1 MSNHWGSYMLN
12 EVIGLLNREEV
23 FDLLGKTRTQ
33 RIVLEMLSRATEEYD
48 CNPGEV
54 LKGFGATLGL
64 CYYCRSPSHTV
75 VADLCQKCRAEQ
87 CAGLVRELHPA
98 IAGRVLPV
106 IASCS
111 DSFALKHWALLA
123 AKGTDADL
131 LKELG
136 LG

>member
-12 EVIGLLNREEV
+12 EVIGLLNREQV

-54 LKGFGATLGL
+54 LKGLGATLGL
-64 CYYCRSPSHTV
+64 CHYCRSPADTV

-87 CAGLVRELHPA
+87 CAGLVLDLHPA
-98 IAGRVLPV
+98 IAGRALPV
-106 IASCS
+106 IESCS
-111 DSFALKHWALLA
+111 DPFALERWALLA